1 MECSWGALGG
11 QIWLCA
17 KQLSTACKVKLRH
30 YKYLFN
36 CLQNHRNWVSNIC
49 HLLLLIHP
57 TMPIRLVTDYP
68 NFCIIDFCFNQKK
81 KKKKERKWVWMHA
94 PIWHLEMSDLPA
106 LGGFGPHAIWIHFQS
121 FPLSCIR

>member
-1 MECSWGALGG
+1 MGW
-11 QIWLCA
+11 QIWLRA
-17 KQLSTACKVKLRH
+17 KQLLTACKMMRH
-30 YKYLFN
+30 IKQHFR

-81 KKKKERKWVWMHA
+81 KKKKERK
-94 PIWHLEMSDLPA
+94 
-106 LGGFGPHAIWIHFQS
+106 
-121 FPLSCIR
+121 